1 MSELID
7 FDVLHVWIWQC
18 RRYLLLPRV
27 VHGAFACHSR
37 AVQGSPVSSIS
48 SRIGPLPPQ
57 RHSVCVSLVPAAP
70 DIRQSNRITRND
82 LWKKGAKRVKRQSLR
97 LHCKSIQS
105 GTFEVLRR
113 LCRWRLNGRSF
124 QDALRAFFPPIRNDD
139 PRLDF
144 YTIYEKEVTQY
155 DTGYVKRY
163 DDDLNTTLIFV
174 RPQLSA
180 PVVSLTCS

>member
-1 MSELID
+1 MLI
-7 FDVLHVWIWQC
+7 Q
-18 RRYLLLPRV
+18 YLSLPRV
-27 VHGAFACHSR
+27 VHGAFACRSR
-37 AVQGSPVSSIS
+37 AVQRSPVSSIS

-57 RHSVCVSLVPAAP
+57 RSVYVSSVPAAP
-70 DIRQSNRITRND
+70 DIRQSNRITRDD
-82 LWKKGAKRVKRQSLR
+82 LWRKGAKRAKRRSLR
-97 LHCKSIQS
+97 LRCKSIQS

-113 LCRWRLNGRSF
+113 PCPWQLNGRSF
-124 QDALRAFFPPIRNDD
+124 QDALRAFFQPIRNDD

-155 DTGYVKRY
+155 DTDYVKKY